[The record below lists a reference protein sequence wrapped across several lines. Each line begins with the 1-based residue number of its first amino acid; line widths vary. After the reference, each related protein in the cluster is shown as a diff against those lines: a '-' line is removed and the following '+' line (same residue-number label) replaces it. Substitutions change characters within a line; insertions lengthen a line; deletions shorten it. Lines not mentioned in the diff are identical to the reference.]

1 MVYDDQDDLFGED
14 FDFVDE
20 DELVGGEFVDSE
32 LEDSTIED
40 STREDSTREDSA
52 RTGMS
57 ADDCQTHRVP
67 EQQPARNAP
76 AQQQDHTEKEQTAA
90 DGNTQDGDTQDSP
103 PSRGKRRPRPSKS
116 ASAAYHSEQA
126 DKSKPSP
133 EVVPV
138 DKQATSEESAADGL
152 TDTCDSPKDIQP
164 EPEGPPTDHVVHV
177 YELGKFKRTIQR
189 EFTAEDAEAFAVEYN
204 RTSRP
209 YGRSAVVAS
218 HEAEPAST
226 I

>member
-1 MVYDDQDDLFGED
+1 
-14 FDFVDE
+14 
-20 DELVGGEFVDSE
+20 
-32 LEDSTIED
+32 
-40 STREDSTREDSA
+40 
-52 RTGMS
+52 
-57 ADDCQTHRVP
+57 
-67 EQQPARNAP
+67 
-76 AQQQDHTEKEQTAA
+76 
-90 DGNTQDGDTQDSP
+90 
-103 PSRGKRRPRPSKS
+103 
-116 ASAAYHSEQA
+116 
-126 DKSKPSP
+126 
-133 EVVPV
+133 VVPV
-138 DKQATSEESAADGL
+138 DRQATSEESAADGL